1 MEYRIKL
8 NVADTNLEV
17 ISPRPAPIAW
27 IQKNYKAFLDQG
39 PADFKVFIMFDR
51 RTTQRGNEAPAVS
64 RHWNNN
70 TFLYKGN
77 LFDTRADF
85 INRRIDISAGSDFGI
100 IDILR
105 FVVSVILVKKNGV
118 LLHAASLVHDG
129 FGYVFAGPSGS
140 GKTTICRLSKNKVTL
155 SDETTA
161 IIKNGRGYRVY
172 ATPFAGELGQ
182 VKENSSVPLKAIFF
196 IHKGKDFR
204 HSRVN
209 RACAIANLF
218 RNCIVDFADYTMT
231 DTLFD
236 TFYTVSQKIPGYD
249 LYFKPE
255 PRLWRYIDGRI
266 N

>member
-39 PADFKVFIMFDR
+39 AADFKVFIIF
-51 RTTQRGNEAPAVS
+51 GKGAVS
-64 RHWNNN
+64 IFKKDRKNRNGPFN
-70 TFLYKGN
+70 FSYEGN
-77 LFDTRADF
+77 LFDIHIDF
-85 INRRIDISAGSDFGI
+85 SGRKAEVFVGDDFGI

-105 FVVSVILVKKNGV
+105 FVTSAVLVKKGGF
-118 LLHAASLVHDG
+118 LLHAASLAHRDC
-129 FGYVFAGPSGS
+129 GYVFAGPSGS
-140 GKTTICRLSKNKVTL
+140 GKTTICRFSKNKTAL

-161 IIKNGRGYRVY
+161 VVKNGKGYRVY

-182 VKENSSVPLKAIFF
+182 VKKNTSARLKAIFF

-204 HSRVN
+204 HSCVN
-209 RACAIANLF
+209 RASSIANLF
-218 RNCIVDFADYTMT
+218 RNCIVDFEDYTMT

-236 TFYTVSQKIPGYD
+236 TLCTVSQKIPAYD

-266 N
+266 G